1 MICLIMRVSII
12 LKPAASRIRKHADS
26 YLCVLGCKG
35 YLGTGSTN
43 TLSQRIAR
51 RPRLVLRISSR
62 EVVVILLRE
71 RKEKK
76 RTKATSCVE
85 KQTPGMHRQHPG
97 ISGNERGQHR
107 RAQDSRVYIE
117 QCKK

>member
-1 MICLIMRVSII
+1 VICLIMRVSII

-51 RPRLVLRISSR
+51 RRRLVLRIASQ

-71 RKEKK
+71 IKEKK
-76 RTKATSCVE
+76 RTRATSYAE
-85 KQTPGMHRQHPG
+85 KHPG
-97 ISGNERGQHR
+97 ISGNKRGQHR
-107 RAQDSRVYIE
+107 RAQGSRVYIE